1 MTMTK
6 LNLHMKNTGVTVR
19 STRTLAGM
27 VGALAVVAMVAG
39 CAPGGSDAPAK
50 EAKSETAD
58 KPVAA
63 AKESASTASG
73 TLSLS
78 PGNTSIDFLGEK
90 LVGSHEGKFTD
101 FSGSVAF
108 KDGDPL
114 TAKISVKIDMA
125 SVKTDTEKLDGH
137 LQSADFFDV
146 PNHPFG
152 TFESTGVRAGG
163 QGAATHTVE
172 GNLTLRGVTK
182 SIAIPA
188 QIEVGEKNVS
198 VKAEF
203 SINRQDYGISFP
215 GMPDNLIKDDVKIF
229 LKIDGNI

>member
-1 MTMTK
+1 MTMTE
-6 LNLHMKNTGVTVR
+6 LNLHMRDTGANVR
-19 STRTLAGM
+19 SIRTLAGM

-39 CAPGGSDAPAK
+39 CAPGGSDAPTK
-50 EAKSETAD
+50 EVKSENVTRPVDAAKSST
-58 KPVAA
+58 
-63 AKESASTASG
+63 STASG
-73 TLSLS
+73 TLALS
-78 PGNTSIDFLGEK
+78 PGNTTIGFLGEK

-108 KDGDPL
+108 TDGDPL
-114 TAKISVKIDMA
+114 TAKISVKIDMS
-125 SVKTDTEKLDGH
+125 SVKTDAEKLDGH

-152 TFESTGVRAGG
+152 TFESTGVKAGG

-172 GNLTLRGVTK
+172 GNLTLRGVTR

-188 QIEVGEKNVS
+188 QIEVGEKTVS

-203 SINRQDYGISFP
+203 SMNRQDYGIAFP
-215 GMPDNLIKDDVKIF
+215 GMPDNLIKDDVKIM
-229 LKIDGNI
+229 LKIDGII